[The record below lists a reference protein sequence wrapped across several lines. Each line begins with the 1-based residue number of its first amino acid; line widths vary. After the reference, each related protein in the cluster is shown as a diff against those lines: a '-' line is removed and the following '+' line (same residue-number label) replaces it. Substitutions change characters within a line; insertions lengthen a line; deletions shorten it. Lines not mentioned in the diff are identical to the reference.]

1 MSERKN
7 PERLSRAPRPRR
19 TSRTLFGLAIGG
31 VCLWMVLNAL
41 SVVLNLAHQAL
52 VLTMAAI
59 VAVAVVRLV
68 GGRRS

>member
-1 MSERKN
+1 
-7 PERLSRAPRPRR
+7 
-19 TSRTLFGLAIGG
+19 LFGLAIGG
-31 VCLWMVLNAL
+31 VCLWMVLNTL